1 MSVRAPQDADPSV
14 GAARFPHGRAAPP
27 TLRNPRPWVFRL
39 QRHVARYALAAVFVA
54 LSTLTAEVMYR
65 TSENPRLSMA
75 FLAGVLVSAYL
86 LGSGPA
92 YVAAGLAFLSYNFYL
107 VEPRFIFSFESED
120 VVTLA
125 AFLAVAMLTGNLTGR
140 VRDQAARA
148 EARAQTTDI
157 LFRATHEF
165 SALSD
170 EAVIRQRLVQ
180 HLATAAR
187 GDALVK
193 DQDDLRVWP
202 ECLSSP
208 AEAIEAA
215 RSLEAAP
222 GDAAWSVASGGW
234 VVRTLRAG
242 GQSLGVAAWR
252 SVDDPSLNP
261 DERTLLEILAD
272 AGAAALARARLN
284 AARAEAEAR
293 AKTEDLRNALLSSIS
308 HDLRTPLAAILASA
322 SSLEQFGDGFD
333 SAVRNDL
340 AATIREEAERLDAF
354 VANLLHMSRV
364 ESGALAVQATPFGAA
379 EVIARTVERRARVL
393 GGRTTVEAPTD
404 LADALGDPVLFEQ
417 ALGNVVENALRH
429 TPPQAAVEVRAWQD
443 GVDVVVEVADRG
455 SGVDPGETE
464 RIFQKFVRG
473 AGAFGR
479 PGVGLG
485 LAIARGLAEA
495 MGGSVSAR
503 NRTPPETGLVVT
515 FRIPAA
521 P

>member
-1 MSVRAPQDADPSV
+1 MQRRPAHTPAPQ
-14 GAARFPHGRAAPP
+14 PP
-27 TLRNPRPWVFRL
+27 VSRL
-39 QRHVARYALAAVFVA
+39 QRHLVRYALAAVFVA
-54 LSTLTAEVMYR
+54 LSTLAAEIMFR

-75 FLAGVLVSAYL
+75 FLAGVLVTAYA

-92 YVAAGLAFLSYNFYL
+92 YLAAGLAFLSYNFYL
-107 VEPRFIFSFESED
+107 TEPRFTFSFESED
-120 VVTLA
+120 FLTLA
-125 AFLAVAMLTGNLTGR
+125 VFLAVAMLTGNLTGR

-148 EARAQTTDI
+148 EARARTTDV

-170 EAVIRQRLVQ
+170 EAVIQEKLAQ

-187 GDALVK
+187 GEAFVRAGDEVRAWPHDPAPPGQVLDAAVAL
-193 DQDDLRVWP
+193 QQ
-202 ECLSSP
+202 
-208 AEAIEAA
+208 
-215 RSLEAAP
+215 AP
-222 GDAAWSVASGGW
+222 GDTAWSVGEGEW
-234 VVRTLRAG
+234 VVRTLRTG

-252 SVDDPSLNP
+252 STAQTAPNP

-293 AKTEDLRNALLSSIS
+293 AKTEDLRDALLSSIS

-322 SSLEQFGDGFD
+322 SSLEQFGESFQPE
-333 SAVRNDL
+333 VRGDL

-364 ESGALAVQATPFGAA
+364 ESGALAVQFTPFSLA
-379 EVIARTVERRARVL
+379 EVIVRTVERRARVL
-393 GGRTTVEAPTD
+393 GGRTRVLTPPD
-404 LADALGDPVLFEQ
+404 LAEGLGDPVLFEL

-429 TPPQAAVEVRAWQD
+429 TPSDTPVEVRAWRD
-443 GVDVVVEVADRG
+443 EAYVIVEVADWG
-455 SGVDPGETE
+455 PGVQPTETD
-464 RIFQKFVRG
+464 RIFEKFVRG
-473 AGAFGR
+473 AGATGR

-485 LAIARGLAEA
+485 LSIARGLVEA
-495 MGGSVSAR
+495 MSGAVSAR
-503 NRTPPETGLVVT
+503 NRAAPDTGLIVT

>member
-1 MSVRAPQDADPSV
+1 M
-14 GAARFPHGRAAPP
+14 
-27 TLRNPRPWVFRL
+27 FRL
-39 QRHVARYALAAVFVA
+39 QRHVARYVLAAVFVA
-54 LSTLTAEVMYR
+54 LSTVVAEVMYR

-75 FLAGVLVSAYL
+75 FLAGVLVSAYF

-107 VEPRFIFSFESED
+107 VEPRFGLEFESED
-120 VVTLA
+120 FATLA
-125 AFLAVAMLTGNLTGR
+125 VFLAVAMLTGSLTGR
-140 VRDQAARA
+140 IRDQAAKAEGRA
-148 EARAQTTDI
+148 RTTDI

-165 SALSD
+165 SALFD
-170 EAVIRQRLVQ
+170 EAVIRERLAR
-180 HLATAAR
+180 HLAAAAR
-187 GDALVK
+187 GDAFVK
-193 DQDDLRVWP
+193 DHGDLRVCP
-202 ECLSSP
+202 ETLSAP
-208 AEAIEAA
+208 AEVVAA
-215 RSLEAAP
+215 ATVLEVAP
-222 GDAAWSVASGGW
+222 GEAAWSVASDGW

-252 SVDDPSLNP
+252 SSSGASLNQ

-322 SSLEQFGDGFD
+322 SSLEQFGEGFEP
-333 SAVRNDL
+333 AVRNDL

-364 ESGALAVQATPFGAA
+364 ESGALSVHATPFSTA

-393 GGRTTVEAPTD
+393 GGRTTVEAPPV
-404 LADALGDPVLFEQ
+404 LIDALGDPVLFEQ

-429 TPPQAAVEVRAWQD
+429 TPPGAAVEVRAWQE
-443 GVDVVVEVADRG
+443 GSEILVEVADRG
-455 SGVDPGETE
+455 PGVGPSETD
-464 RIFQKFVRG
+464 RIFEKFVRG
-473 AGAFGR
+473 AGAAGR

-495 MGGSVSAR
+495 MGGAVSAR
-503 NRTPPETGLVVT
+503 NRSAPETGLVVT
-515 FRIPAA
+515 FRLPAA
-521 P
+521 A